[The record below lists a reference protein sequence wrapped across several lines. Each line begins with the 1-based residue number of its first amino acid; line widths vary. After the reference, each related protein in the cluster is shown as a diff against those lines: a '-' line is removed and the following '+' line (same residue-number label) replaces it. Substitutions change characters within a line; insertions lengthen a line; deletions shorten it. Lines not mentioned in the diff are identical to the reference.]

1 MIDLSD
7 ECTSLPQV
15 LRVLVLSIL
24 CLSLGATDI
33 SAQIISSY
41 KDQLDYEL
49 ELRDISQEEFYAL
62 LEDEGYEVEDLED
75 LSREEILEVERILLE
90 FSRQRFLANR
100 ATTISDTSDTED
112 LDELATDSLLLELDS
127 TGVALDSVE
136 EVIYGHSFF
145 RSGQISLIEEG
156 QSFDPPESYI
166 LGPGDELSASI
177 FSSIRLEESMVVQGD
192 GTVRIRDGNVKVSV
206 GGLDKQT
213 ARMKLERAYRQ
224 EYRFS
229 PNQFSLAV
237 SAVRKIRVEIVGEVL
252 LPGEMT
258 VSASNGI
265 INLISAAGGMKD
277 IGSVRNIKL
286 FKRTGEVVNFDFYE
300 LLTKP
305 DYRKDFALNDGDY
318 ILVPAASMLASIEG
332 PINRPHTYE
341 LRQGEGLFDLIEYA
355 GGLSG
360 NALLQSMKI
369 QRYENDKRVVKDVA
383 YAERLKSRADYPL
396 VNGDHVIVTEIREV
410 LENFVTVSGEVR
422 SPGNYELIDGLSLK
436 DIIALSGT
444 MPSTKLDQAYIR
456 RTTESGSIN
465 IIPVSL
471 EDAINGQGPSALVM
485 MEDQDVL
492 EVYAKERF
500 LDNKF
505 IKIAG
510 AVRIPEEVDYDDG
523 GTMRIRDLINIAGG
537 LRTDAAY
544 AHIHRLDPLNPNDK
558 QYVRVDLHQI
568 TQDPNSADNV
578 YLEPYDSVHIYS
590 KNEFLDDVFVTVE
603 GAVNNPGQF
612 VFGQGMSIKDAI
624 LLANGFR
631 RSSATNRIEVSRLI
645 IRDNQPTQTII
656 ETTSVSRDELQLSR
670 ESDFALE
677 PFDNIF
683 VRFVPN
689 FEFQQ
694 NVYVKGEV
702 VNPGGYSLIKD
713 NESINDIIQRAGG
726 LTEEAFPAAATMYRA
741 KDSLGFMIIRL
752 DEVLD
757 NPVSVFNTTLIHGDT
772 LFIPKRNN
780 YVKIRGATNYLVN
793 NNQPQIVSPFLPG
806 KTALYYID
814 NFAGGFADGARR
826 DKVIV
831 RHPNGEVKQV
841 KKRFLLGPRY
851 PEVLP
856 GSEITIWTDARDDR
870 RNRDEQ
876 NVNWTQVF
884 GDSVAQAAS
893 ILTLILLAQRLD

>member
-500 LDNKF
+500 LDNKY

-645 IRDNQPTQTII
+645 KLRLYHVTSCNSLENQTLPWSLLITYLCGLCPTSNFSK
-656 ETTSVSRDELQLSR
+656 TSMS
-670 ESDFALE
+670 
-677 PFDNIF
+677 
-683 VRFVPN
+683 
-689 FEFQQ
+689 
-694 NVYVKGEV
+694 KGK
-702 VNPGGYSLIKD
+702 S
-713 NESINDIIQRAGG
+713 
-726 LTEEAFPAAATMYRA
+726 
-741 KDSLGFMIIRL
+741 
-752 DEVLD
+752 
-757 NPVSVFNTTLIHGDT
+757 
-772 LFIPKRNN
+772 
-780 YVKIRGATNYLVN
+780 
-793 NNQPQIVSPFLPG
+793 
-806 KTALYYID
+806 
-814 NFAGGFADGARR
+814 
-826 DKVIV
+826 
-831 RHPNGEVKQV
+831 
-841 KKRFLLGPRY
+841 
-851 PEVLP
+851 
-856 GSEITIWTDARDDR
+856 
-870 RNRDEQ
+870 
-876 NVNWTQVF
+876 
-884 GDSVAQAAS
+884 
-893 ILTLILLAQRLD
+893 LTLVDIV

>member
-1 MIDLSD
+1 MNDLKDGSA
-7 ECTSLPQV
+7 SLAQV
-15 LRVLVLSIL
+15 LRALVLLILLFSIGSTN
-24 CLSLGATDI
+24 LS
-33 SAQIISSY
+33 SQIISSY

-49 ELRDISQEEFYAL
+49 ELRDISQEEFYGI
-62 LEDEGYEVEDLED
+62 LEEEGYDVEDLDD

-90 FSRQRFLANR
+90 FSRQRFLSNR
-100 ATTISDTSDTED
+100 ATITSDTSDVEL
-112 LDELATDSLLLELDS
+112 LDELSADSLLIEVDS
-127 TGVALDSVE
+127 TNIVLDTVK
-136 EVIYGHSFF
+136 EVIYGHGFF
-145 RSGQISLIEEG
+145 RSGQISLIGEG
-156 QSFDPPESYI
+156 QSFDPPESYT
-166 LGPGDELSASI
+166 LGPGDELSVSI
-177 FSSIRLEESMVVQGD
+177 FSSIRLEESMIVQGD
-192 GTVRIRDGNVKVSV
+192 GSVRIRDGNVKVSV

-229 PNQFSLAV
+229 PNQFSLTV
-237 SAVRKIRVEIVGEVL
+237 SAVRRIRVEVVGEVL
-252 LPGEMT
+252 SPGVMT

-265 INLISAAGGMKD
+265 INLISAAGGIKD
-277 IGSVRNIKL
+277 EGSVRNIKL

-300 LLTKP
+300 LLTNP
-305 DYRKDFALNDGDY
+305 DYRKDFALNNGDY

-360 NALLQSMKI
+360 NALLRSMKI
-369 QRYENDKRVVKDVA
+369 QRFENDKRIVKDVA
-383 YAERLKSRADYPL
+383 YAERVKSGADYPL
-396 VNGDHVIVTEIREV
+396 KNGDHIVVTEIRDV
-410 LENFVTVSGEVR
+410 LENFVTVSGEIR
-422 SPGNYELIDGLSLK
+422 SPGNYELVEGLSLK
-436 DIIALSGT
+436 DIIALAGT

-471 EDAINGQGPSALVM
+471 EDAINGQGASSLIM
-485 MEDQDVL
+485 MQDQDVL

-500 LDNKF
+500 LDNKY

-523 GTMRIRDLINIAGG
+523 GTMRIADLINIAGG

-544 AHIHRLDPLNPNDK
+544 AHIHRLDPLNPNDL
-558 QYVRVDLHQI
+558 QYISVDLYQI
-568 TQDPNSADNV
+568 TSDENSADNV
-578 YLEPYDSVHIYS
+578 FLEPYDSVHIYS
-590 KNEFLDDVFVTVE
+590 KNEFRDDVYITVE
-603 GAVNNPGQF
+603 GAVNSPGQF
-612 VFGQGMSIKDAI
+612 VFGQGMSIKDAL
-624 LLANGFR
+624 LLANGFK
-631 RSSATNRIEVSRLI
+631 RSSATNRIEVSRVI
-645 IRDNQPTQTII
+645 IRDNQATQTVI
-656 ETTSVSRDELQLSR
+656 ETTSVNRDELQLSH

-683 VRFVPN
+683 VRYVPK
-689 FEFQQ
+689 FELQQ
-694 NVYVKGEV
+694 NVYVQGEV

-713 NESINDIIQRAGG
+713 NESINDIVKRAGG
-726 LTEEAFPAAATMYRA
+726 LTPEAFPAAATMFRSQ
-741 KDSLGFMIIRL
+741 DSLGYMIIRL

-757 NPVSVFNTTLIHGDT
+757 NPSSVFNTTLLDGDT
-772 LFIPKRNN
+772 LFIPKKINHVR
-780 YVKIRGATNYLVN
+780 IRGATNFLVN
-793 NNQPQIVSPFLPG
+793 NDQKQMVSPYIPG

-814 NFAGGFADGARR
+814 NFAGGFADDARR

-841 KKRFLLGPRY
+841 KKRFLFGPRY

-856 GSEITIWTDARDDR
+856 GSEITIWTDTRDARR
-870 RNRDEQ
+870 GRDGQ
-876 NVNWTQVF
+876 NVNWTQVL

>member
-713 NESINDIIQRAGG
+713 NESINDIIRRAGG

-856 GSEITIWTDARDDR
+856 GSEITIWTDTRDDR

>member
-1 MIDLSD
+1 
-7 ECTSLPQV
+7 
-15 LRVLVLSIL
+15 
-24 CLSLGATDI
+24 
-33 SAQIISSY
+33 
-41 KDQLDYEL
+41 
-49 ELRDISQEEFYAL
+49 
-62 LEDEGYEVEDLED
+62 
-75 LSREEILEVERILLE
+75 
-90 FSRQRFLANR
+90 
-100 ATTISDTSDTED
+100 
-112 LDELATDSLLLELDS
+112 
-127 TGVALDSVE
+127 
-136 EVIYGHSFF
+136 
-145 RSGQISLIEEG
+145 
-156 QSFDPPESYI
+156 
-166 LGPGDELSASI
+166 
-177 FSSIRLEESMVVQGD
+177 
-192 GTVRIRDGNVKVSV
+192 VRIRDGNVKVSV

-856 GSEITIWTDARDDR
+856 GSEITIWTDTRDDR

>member
-1 MIDLSD
+1 
-7 ECTSLPQV
+7 
-15 LRVLVLSIL
+15 
-24 CLSLGATDI
+24 LGATDI

-166 LGPGDELSASI
+166 LGPGDELSTSI

-422 SPGNYELIDGLSLK
+422 SPGNYEFIDGLSLK

-713 NESINDIIQRAGG
+713 NESINDIIRRAGG

-856 GSEITIWTDARDDR
+856 GSEITIWTDTRDDR